1 MDQFHSDSYKKQN
14 LMQEFFNSCLGR
26 LVILLIVFLV
36 LYIFA
41 LITVPS
47 KKLMLAE
54 TIDNIHEC
62 IQENDSIKAD
72 EIDELINNISRTI
85 SVADTALTN
94 PEVFNAFLKY
104 NRLQVFQH
112 PGFLT
117 VHVYNGIYPQGR
129 RISIGVFQTVIS
141 TLNYDDLVLSTGA
154 VRGDYNKQLTAP
166 VEVPDTGYIGENAN
180 IEPYHF
186 MGDEE
191 N

>member
-166 VEVPDTGYIGENAN
+166 VEVPDSGYIGENAN

-186 MGDEE
+186 EGDEE

>member
-14 LMQEFFNSCLGR
+14 LIQEFFNSCLGR

-62 IQENDSIKAD
+62 IQDNDSIKAD

-141 TLNYDDLVLSTGA
+141 TLNYNDLVLSTGA

-186 MGDEE
+186 MGDED